1 MTQRLTT
8 LAVFAARM
16 ASAASPALA
25 QSQGDIT
32 LGFGIHSVTPDS
44 GASTTTA
51 GQIDVDANIRPT
63 LTAEYFVADN
73 LGVELLV
80 AWPFEHDINLVGTG
94 KIGSTKH
101 LPPTLSLQY
110 HFTNQ
115 SKVTPFVGAGI
126 NYTYFF
132 DDTATG
138 PLAGTSLD
146 LSDSWGFALHAGLDY
161 AISPKGALRADIRYI
176 DIETDVRVGGAP
188 IGTVKIDPWVFGVA
202 YVHKF

>member
-1 MTQRLTT
+1 MTKRLTKLT
-8 LAVFAARM
+8 LAALMATAAL
-16 ASAASPALA
+16 PAFA
-25 QSQGDIT
+25 QSKGDIT
-32 LGFGIHSVTPDS
+32 LGFGVHSVTPDGGNS
-44 GASTTTA
+44 RTTA
-51 GQIDVDANIRPT
+51 GLIDVDANIRPT
-63 LTAEYFVADN
+63 LTAEYFIADK

-94 KIGSTKH
+94 KIGSVKH

-115 SKVTPFVGAGI
+115 SQFTPFIGAGI

-146 LSDSWGFALHAGLDY
+146 LSDSWGYALHAGLDY
-161 AISPKGALRADIRYI
+161 AISPKGSLRADVRYI

-188 IGTVKIDPWVFGVA
+188 IGTVKIDPWIFGVA

>member
-1 MTQRLTT
+1 MTKRLTKLT
-8 LAVFAARM
+8 LAALMATAAL
-16 ASAASPALA
+16 PAFA
-25 QSQGDIT
+25 QSKGDIT
-32 LGFGIHSVTPDS
+32 LGFGVHSVTPDGS
-44 GASTTTA
+44 NSRTTA
-51 GQIDVDANIRPT
+51 GLIDVDANIRPT
-63 LTAEYFVADN
+63 LTAEYFIADK

-94 KIGSTKH
+94 KIGSVKH

-115 SKVTPFVGAGI
+115 SQFTPFIGAGI

-146 LSDSWGFALHAGLDY
+146 LSDSWGYALHAGLDY
-161 AISPKGALRADIRYI
+161 AISPKGSLRADVRYI

-188 IGTVKIDPWVFGVA
+188 IGTVKIDPWIFGVA

>member
-1 MTQRLTT
+1 MTKTLTT
-8 LAVFAARM
+8 LTLAALLGTAAV
-16 ASAASPALA
+16 PALA
-25 QSQGDIT
+25 QSKGDFTI
-32 LGFGIHSVTPDS
+32 GIGVHSVTPDS
-44 GASTTTA
+44 GASQTA
-51 GQIDVDANIRPT
+51 AGPIDVDANIRPT
-63 LTAEYFVADN
+63 ITGEYFIADN
-73 LGVELLV
+73 VGIELLA

-110 HFTNQ
+110 HFANN
-115 SKVTPFVGAGI
+115 SPVTPFIGAGI

-146 LSDSWGFALHAGLDY
+146 LSDSWGYALHAGLDY
-161 AISPKGALRADIRYI
+161 AISPKGALRADVRYI
-176 DIETDVRVGGAP
+176 DIETDVKVGGTP
-188 IGTVKIDPWVFGVA
+188 IGKVKIDPWVFGVA